1 MKSSSFAHV
10 SAIWNMSCLNPD
22 FSCRIR
28 PYSRTNPKVGLRVP
42 TSTAAT
48 RLRENLASPD
58 DKLAILRVER
68 CIRTRNNRK
77 TLMISSYCKIPL
89 PLKELFQRIIYIITY
104 FYIFSK
110 AQKYGLMVA
119 RIFYIVLLL
128 FSFVN
133 INEVSELAF
142 VGK

>member
-1 MKSSSFAHV
+1 MKSSSLAHV

-58 DKLAILRVER
+58 DKLALLRVER

-77 TLMISSYCKIPL
+77 TLMISSNCKIPL
-89 PLKELFQRIIYIITY
+89 PFKRTIQGEYVIYYNIILFCCKVFHVGIELWELLVNTDD
-104 FYIFSK
+104 
-110 AQKYGLMVA
+110 AT
-119 RIFYIVLLL
+119 VL
-128 FSFVN
+128 
-133 INEVSELAF
+133 I
-142 VGK
+142 